1 MPYQTND
8 DLPGAVKRVL
18 TSDKARSIWR
28 GVFNDSIDRGY
39 QEGRAFGAAY
49 ATIESAGYTKGKDG
63 VYIEKVDDAIEKV
76 STDTLRAKVEA
87 HNAEDGDKGRVTVD
101 MLRQV
106 YDRGIGAYRTNPG
119 SVRPSVS
126 SPEQWAMA
134 RVNNFL
140 RAIRN
145 GRFRSGK
152 HDTDLLPEK
161 HPMSTRG
168 VEKADYQGREVEL
181 NQPFRLPAG
190 ASKKFGVYVKDGDK
204 TKKVTFGDPKMEI
217 RRDDPKAR
225 ANFRSRHSCDTATDK
240 TSARYWSCR
249 MWESGTSVSEM
260 TKMNQME
267 KRQISD
273 DVFTTSIEAVQRAQ
287 QLGMGLVAHMTE
299 GPDGQAFY
307 MPGATHED
315 YLDMVGTAGMMSPEG
330 EEVEDPTGDMIE
342 AVIDAAISAIIDA
355 RMEKRSA
362 RIIKI
367 DDEARIVWG
376 WASVV
381 SIDGKPM
388 IDRQGDIIS
397 AEVMT
402 KAADNFMIDVR
413 VAKAMHEGAQ
423 IGEVIHSFPLTKAL
437 GEALGVYSALEGW
450 IVAMKVHDNGVWS
463 RVKSGELAAFSI
475 GGMGK
480 RNAV

>member
-8 DLPGAVKRVL
+8 DLPEAVRRVL
-18 TSDKARSIWR
+18 PSDKARSLWR
-28 GVFNDSIDRGY
+28 GVFNDSMDRGY
-39 QEGRAFGAAY
+39 EEGRAFGAAY
-49 ATIESAGYTKGKDG
+49 AAIESAGYKKGEDG
-63 VYIEKVDDAIEKV
+63 VYVEKA
-76 STDTLRAKVEA
+76 
-87 HNAEDGDKGRVTVD
+87 
-101 MLRQV
+101 
-106 YDRGIGAYRTNPG
+106 
-119 SVRPSVS
+119 
-126 SPEQWAMA
+126 
-134 RVNNFL
+134 
-140 RAIRN
+140 
-145 GRFRSGK
+145 
-152 HDTDLLPEK
+152 
-161 HPMSTRG
+161 
-168 VEKADYQGREVEL
+168 VEKADYQGRKVEL
-181 NQPFRLPAG
+181 DKPFRLPAG
-190 ASKKFGVYVKDGDK
+190 ATKKFGVYVKDGDR

-217 RRDDPKAR
+217 RRDDPQAR

-260 TKMNQME
+260 TKMDNIE

-273 DVFTTSIEAVQRAQ
+273 DVFTTVTEAVQRSH
-287 QLGMGLVAHMTE
+287 QLGLGMVAHMTE

-307 MPGATHED
+307 MPGASHED
-315 YLDMVGTAGMMSPEG
+315 YLDFVGDVGMIGPAG
-330 EEVEDPTGDMIE
+330 EEVDSPAVELIEVVIETAINAVIE
-342 AVIDAAISAIIDA
+342 AT
-355 RMEKRSA
+355 MEKRAS
-362 RIIKI
+362 KI
-367 DDEARIVWG
+367 LKLDDEARIVWG

-388 IDRQGDIIS
+388 VDRQGDIIS

-402 KAADNFMIDVR
+402 KAADNFMADVR
-413 VAKAMHEGAQ
+413 TAKAMHEGGK

-450 IVAMKVHDNGVWS
+450 VVAMKVHDDDVWN

>member
-1 MPYQTND
+1 MPYETNN
-8 DLPGAVKRVL
+8 DLPEAVRRVL
-18 TSDKARSIWR
+18 PSDKARSIWR
-28 GVFNDSIDRGY
+28 RVFNESMDRGY

-49 ATIESAGYTKGKDG
+49 AAIESAGYKKGENG
-63 VYIEKVDDAIEKV
+63 VYIEKADEDLEKV
-76 STDTLRAKVEA
+76 SADTLRAKVEE
-87 HNAEDGDKGRVTVD
+87 HNAEHGDKGRVTVD

-106 YDRGIGAYRTNPG
+106 YDRGVGAYRTNPQ
-119 SVRPSVS
+119 SVRPGVS

-168 VEKADYQGREVEL
+168 VEKADYQGRKVTL
-181 NQPFRLPAG
+181 NKPFRLPAG
-190 ASKKFGVYVKDGDK
+190 SSKKFGVYVKDGDR
-204 TKKVTFGDPKMEI
+204 TKKVTFGDPNMEI
-217 RRDDPKAR
+217 RRDDPQAR

-260 TKMNQME
+260 TKMDDIE

-287 QLGMGLVAHMTE
+287 QLGLGLAAHMTE
-299 GPDGQAFY
+299 GPDGQVFY

-315 YLDMVGTAGMMSPEG
+315 YIDMVSEVGMIGPEG
-330 EEVEDPTGDMIE
+330 EQVENPAGEMIE
-342 AVIDAAISAIIDA
+342 AVIEAAINAIIDA
-355 RMEKRSA
+355 TMEKRA
-362 RIIKI
+362 AKIIKI

-402 KAADNFMIDVR
+402 KAADNFMADVR
-413 VAKAMHEGAQ
+413 TAKAMHEGGK

-437 GEALGVYSALEGW
+437 GEALGVHSALEGW
-450 IVAMKVHDNGVWS
+450 IVAMKVHDDSVWS

-480 RNAV
+480 RNAI

>member
-8 DLPGAVKRVL
+8 DLPDAVKRVL
-18 TSDKARSIWR
+18 PSDKARSIWR
-28 GVFNDSIDRGY
+28 RVFNDSMDRGY

-49 ATIESAGYTKGKDG
+49 AAIESAGYKKGEDG
-63 VYIEKVDDAIEKV
+63 VYIEKA
-76 STDTLRAKVEA
+76 
-87 HNAEDGDKGRVTVD
+87 
-101 MLRQV
+101 
-106 YDRGIGAYRTNPG
+106 
-119 SVRPSVS
+119 
-126 SPEQWAMA
+126 
-134 RVNNFL
+134 
-140 RAIRN
+140 
-145 GRFRSGK
+145 
-152 HDTDLLPEK
+152 
-161 HPMSTRG
+161 
-168 VEKADYQGREVEL
+168 VEKADYQGRKVEL
-181 NQPFRLPAG
+181 DKPFRLPAG
-190 ASKKFGVYVKDGDK
+190 STKKFGVYVKAGDR
-204 TKKVTFGDPKMEI
+204 TKKITFGDPKMEI
-217 RRDDPKAR
+217 RRDDPEAR

-260 TKMNQME
+260 TKMDKIE

-273 DVFTTSIEAVQRAQ
+273 DVFTTPIEAVQRAH
-287 QLGMGLVAHMTE
+287 QLGLGLVAHMTE

-315 YLDMVGTAGMMSPEG
+315 YLAFVGEAGMVGLEG
-330 EEVEDPTGDMIE
+330 EEIENPAEELIETVIE
-342 AVIDAAISAIIDA
+342 AAIGAILEA
-355 RMEKRSA
+355 TMEKRASK
-362 RIIKI
+362 IIKL

-388 IDRQGDIIS
+388 VDRQGDIIS

-402 KAADNFMIDVR
+402 KAADNFMADVR
-413 VAKAMHEGAQ
+413 TAKAMHEGGK

-450 IVAMKVHDNGVWS
+450 VVAMKVHDDDVWN

>member
-8 DLPGAVKRVL
+8 DLPEAVRRVL
-18 TSDKARSIWR
+18 PSDKARSLWR
-28 GVFNDSIDRGY
+28 GVFNDSMDRGY
-39 QEGRAFGAAY
+39 EEGRAFGAAY
-49 ATIESAGYTKGKDG
+49 AAIESAGYKKGEDG
-63 VYIEKVDDAIEKV
+63 VYVEKA
-76 STDTLRAKVEA
+76 
-87 HNAEDGDKGRVTVD
+87 
-101 MLRQV
+101 
-106 YDRGIGAYRTNPG
+106 
-119 SVRPSVS
+119 
-126 SPEQWAMA
+126 
-134 RVNNFL
+134 
-140 RAIRN
+140 
-145 GRFRSGK
+145 
-152 HDTDLLPEK
+152 
-161 HPMSTRG
+161 
-168 VEKADYQGREVEL
+168 VEKADYQGRKVEL
-181 NQPFRLPAG
+181 DKPFRLPAG
-190 ASKKFGVYVKDGDK
+190 ATKKFGVYVKDGDR

-217 RRDDPKAR
+217 RRDDPQAR

-260 TKMNQME
+260 TKMDNIE

-273 DVFTTSIEAVQRAQ
+273 DVFTTVTEAVQRSH
-287 QLGMGLVAHMTE
+287 QLGLGMVAHMTE

-307 MPGATHED
+307 MPGASHVD
-315 YLDMVGTAGMMSPEG
+315 YLDFVGDVGMIGPAG
-330 EEVEDPTGDMIE
+330 EEVDSPAVELIEVVIETAINAVIE
-342 AVIDAAISAIIDA
+342 AT
-355 RMEKRSA
+355 MEKRAS
-362 RIIKI
+362 KI
-367 DDEARIVWG
+367 LKLDDEARIVWG

-388 IDRQGDIIS
+388 VDRQGDIIS

-402 KAADNFMIDVR
+402 KAADNFMADVR
-413 VAKAMHEGAQ
+413 TAKAMHEGGK

-450 IVAMKVHDNGVWS
+450 VVAMKVHDDDVWN

>member
-1 MPYQTND
+1 MPYETND
-8 DLPGAVKRVL
+8 DLPEAVRRVL
-18 TSDKARSIWR
+18 PSDKARSIWR
-28 GVFNDSIDRGY
+28 RVFNDGMDRGY

-49 ATIESAGYTKGKDG
+49 AAIESAGYKKGEDG
-63 VYIEKVDDAIEKV
+63 VYIKK
-76 STDTLRAKVEA
+76 L
-87 HNAEDGDKGRVTVD
+87 
-101 MLRQV
+101 
-106 YDRGIGAYRTNPG
+106 
-119 SVRPSVS
+119 
-126 SPEQWAMA
+126 
-134 RVNNFL
+134 
-140 RAIRN
+140 
-145 GRFRSGK
+145 
-152 HDTDLLPEK
+152 
-161 HPMSTRG
+161 
-168 VEKADYQGREVEL
+168 VEKADYQGRKVTL
-181 NQPFRLPAG
+181 DKPFRLPAG
-190 ASKKFGVYVKDGDK
+190 SSKKFGVYVKDGDR
-204 TKKVTFGDPKMEI
+204 TKKVTFGDPNMEI
-217 RRDDPKAR
+217 RRDDPQAR

-260 TKMNQME
+260 TKMDKIE

-273 DVFTTSIEAVQRAQ
+273 DVFTTPIEAVQRAH
-287 QLGMGLVAHMTE
+287 QLGLGLVAHMTE

-315 YLDMVGTAGMMSPEG
+315 YLDFVSEVGMIGLEGAEIENPAEELIEVVIETAINAI
-330 EEVEDPTGDMIE
+330 IE
-342 AVIDAAISAIIDA
+342 AT
-355 RMEKRSA
+355 MEKRASK
-362 RIIKI
+362 IIKL

-388 IDRQGDIIS
+388 VDRQGDIIS

-402 KAADNFMIDVR
+402 KAADNFMADVR
-413 VAKAMHEGAQ
+413 TAKAMHEGGK

-450 IVAMKVHDNGVWS
+450 VVAMKVHDDDVWK

>member
-8 DLPGAVKRVL
+8 DLPDAVKRVL
-18 TSDKARSIWR
+18 PSDKARSIWR
-28 GVFNDSIDRGY
+28 RVFNDSMDRGY

-49 ATIESAGYTKGKDG
+49 AAIESAGYKKGEDG
-63 VYIEKVDDAIEKV
+63 VYIEKA
-76 STDTLRAKVEA
+76 
-87 HNAEDGDKGRVTVD
+87 
-101 MLRQV
+101 
-106 YDRGIGAYRTNPG
+106 
-119 SVRPSVS
+119 
-126 SPEQWAMA
+126 
-134 RVNNFL
+134 
-140 RAIRN
+140 
-145 GRFRSGK
+145 
-152 HDTDLLPEK
+152 
-161 HPMSTRG
+161 
-168 VEKADYQGREVEL
+168 VEKADYEGRKVEL
-181 NQPFRLPAG
+181 DKPFRLPAG
-190 ASKKFGVYVKDGDK
+190 STKKFGVYVKAGDR
-204 TKKVTFGDPKMEI
+204 TKKITFGDPKMEI
-217 RRDDPKAR
+217 RRDDPEAR

-260 TKMNQME
+260 TKMDKIE

-273 DVFTTSIEAVQRAQ
+273 DVFTTPIEAVQRAH
-287 QLGMGLVAHMTE
+287 QLGLGLVAHMTE

-315 YLDMVGTAGMMSPEG
+315 YLAFVGEAGLVMPESLDAEQPG
-330 EEVEDPTGDMIE
+330 VEDPTEDLIETVIE
-342 AVIDAAISAIIDA
+342 AAIGAILEA
-355 RMEKRSA
+355 TMEKRASK
-362 RIIKI
+362 IIKL

-388 IDRQGDIIS
+388 VDRQGDIIS

-402 KAADNFMIDVR
+402 KAADNFMADVR
-413 VAKAMHEGAQ
+413 TAKAMHEGGK

-450 IVAMKVHDNGVWS
+450 VVAMKVHDDDVWN

>member
-8 DLPGAVKRVL
+8 DLPDAVKRVL
-18 TSDKARSIWR
+18 PSDKARSIWR
-28 GVFNDSIDRGY
+28 RVFNDGMDRGY

-49 ATIESAGYTKGKDG
+49 AAIESAGYKKGEDG
-63 VYIEKVDDAIEKV
+63 VYIEKADEDLEKV
-76 STDTLRAKVEA
+76 SADTLRAKVEE
-87 HNAEDGDKGRVTVD
+87 HNAEHGDKGRVTVD

-106 YDRGIGAYRTNPG
+106 YDRGVGAYRTNPG
-119 SVRPSVS
+119 SVRPGISG
-126 SPEQWAMA
+126 PEQWAMA

-161 HPMSTRG
+161 HPMSTKG
-168 VEKADYQGREVEL
+168 VEKADYQGRKVTL
-181 NQPFRLPAG
+181 DKPFRLPAG
-190 ASKKFGVYVKDGDK
+190 STKKFGVYVKDGDK

-217 RRDDPKAR
+217 RRDDPEAR

-260 TKMNQME
+260 TKMENIG

-273 DVFTTSIEAVQRAQ
+273 DVFTTSIEAVQRAHQ
-287 QLGMGLVAHMTE
+287 MGLGMSAHMTQ
-299 GPDGQAFY
+299 GPDGQVYY
-307 MPGATHED
+307 MPGASHED
-315 YLDMVGTAGMMSPEG
+315 YLELVGEVGMIGPEG
-330 EEVEDPTGDMIE
+330 EEIENPAEELIESVIE
-342 AVIDAAISAIIDA
+342 AAIGAILEA
-355 RMEKRSA
+355 TMEKRASK
-362 RIIKI
+362 IIKL

-381 SIDGKPM
+381 SVDGKPM
-388 IDRQGDIIS
+388 VDRQGDIIS

-402 KAADNFMIDVR
+402 KAADNFMADVR
-413 VAKAMHEGAQ
+413 TAKAMHEGGK

-450 IVAMKVHDNGVWS
+450 VVAMKVHDDDVWN

>member
-1 MPYQTND
+1 MNSD
-8 DLPGAVKRVL
+8 DNI
-18 TSDKARSIWR
+18 S
-28 GVFNDSIDRGY
+28 
-39 QEGRAFGAAY
+39 
-49 ATIESAGYTKGKDG
+49 
-63 VYIEKVDDAIEKV
+63 KV
-76 STDTLRAKVEA
+76 SADTLRAKVEE
-87 HNAEDGDKGRVTVD
+87 HNAEHGDKGRVTVD

-106 YDRGIGAYRTNPG
+106 YDRGVGAYRTNPG
-119 SVRPSVS
+119 SVRPGVS

-168 VEKADYQGREVEL
+168 VEKADYQGRKVTL
-181 NQPFRLPAG
+181 DKPFRLPAG
-190 ASKKFGVYVKDGDK
+190 SSKKFGVYVKDGDR
-204 TKKVTFGDPKMEI
+204 TKKVTFGDPNMEI
-217 RRDDPKAR
+217 RRDDPQAR

-260 TKMNQME
+260 TKME
-267 KRQISD
+267 HIGKRQISD
-273 DVFTTSIEAVQRAQ
+273 DVFTTPIEAVQRAH
-287 QLGMGLVAHMTE
+287 QLGLGLVAHMTE

-307 MPGATHED
+307 MPGATHEA
-315 YLDMVGTAGMMSPEG
+315 YLEMVNEAGLIMPESLDP
-330 EEVEDPTGDMIE
+330 EQAEIEDPTEDLIETVIE
-342 AVIDAAISAIIDA
+342 AAIGAILEA
-355 RMEKRSA
+355 RVEKRA
-362 RIIKI
+362 AKI
-367 DDEARIVWG
+367 LKMDDEARIVWG

-388 IDRQGDIIS
+388 VDRQGDIIS
-397 AEVMT
+397 GEVMT
-402 KAADNFMIDVR
+402 KAADNFMADVR
-413 VAKAMHEGAQ
+413 TAKAMHEGGK

-437 GEALGVYSALEGW
+437 GEALGIHSALEGW
-450 IVAMKVHDNGVWS
+450 VVAMKVHDDDVWN

>member
-1 MPYQTND
+1 MPYETND

-18 TSDKARSIWR
+18 PHDKARSIWR
-28 GVFNDSIDRGY
+28 RVFNDSMGRGY

-49 ATIESAGYTKGKDG
+49 AAIEAAGYEKDDEG
-63 VYIEKVDDAIEKV
+63 VYVEKAIEKI
-76 STDTLRAKVEA
+76 SDDTLRAKVEE
-87 HNAEDGDKGRVTVD
+87 HNAEHGDKGRVTVA

-106 YDRGIGAYRTNPG
+106 YDRGVGAYRTNPA
-119 SVRPSVS
+119 SVRPGVS

-152 HDTDLLPEK
+152 HDTDLLPEG
-161 HPMSTRG
+161 HPMATKA
-168 VEKADYQGREVEL
+168 VEKAEYQGRDVEL
-181 NQPFRLPAG
+181 DQPFRLPSG
-190 ASKKFGVYVKDGDK
+190 ASKKFGVYVRDGDRV
-204 TKKVTFGDPKMEI
+204 KKVTFGDPNMEI
-217 RRDDPKAR
+217 RRDDPAAR

-240 TSARYWSCR
+240 TSARYWSCK

-260 TKMNQME
+260 TKMTPLE

-273 DVFTTSIEAVQRAQ
+273 DVFTTPIEAVQRAH
-287 QLGMGLVAHMTE
+287 QLGLGLAAHMTE
-299 GPDGQAFY
+299 APDGQAFY
-307 MPGATHED
+307 MPGATHEA
-315 YLDMVGTAGMMSPEG
+315 YLELVGQTGMISPEG
-330 EEVEDPTGDMIE
+330 EEIEDPTEDLIE
-342 AVIDAAISAIIDA
+342 TVVEAAIGAILEA
-355 RMEKRSA
+355 RTEKRA
-362 RIIKI
+362 AKIIKI
-367 DDEARIVWG
+367 DDAARIVWG

-381 SIDGKPM
+381 SIDGVPM

-397 AEVMT
+397 PEVMT
-402 KAADNFMIDVR
+402 KAADNFMADVR
-413 VAKAMHEGAQ
+413 TAKAMHEGGK

-437 GEALGVYSALEGW
+437 GEALGVHSALEGW
-450 IVAMKVHDNGVWS
+450 IVAMKVHDDDVWN

>member
-8 DLPGAVKRVL
+8 DLPEAVRRVL
-18 TSDKARSIWR
+18 PSDKARSIWR
-28 GVFNDSIDRGY
+28 RVFNDGMDRGY

-49 ATIESAGYTKGKDG
+49 AAIESAGYKKGEDG
-63 VYIEKVDDAIEKV
+63 VYIKK
-76 STDTLRAKVEA
+76 L
-87 HNAEDGDKGRVTVD
+87 
-101 MLRQV
+101 
-106 YDRGIGAYRTNPG
+106 
-119 SVRPSVS
+119 
-126 SPEQWAMA
+126 
-134 RVNNFL
+134 
-140 RAIRN
+140 
-145 GRFRSGK
+145 
-152 HDTDLLPEK
+152 
-161 HPMSTRG
+161 
-168 VEKADYQGREVEL
+168 VEKADYQGRKVTL
-181 NQPFRLPAG
+181 DKPFRLPAG
-190 ASKKFGVYVKDGDK
+190 SSKKFGVYVKDGDR
-204 TKKVTFGDPKMEI
+204 TKKVTFGDPNMEI
-217 RRDDPKAR
+217 RRDDPQAR

-260 TKMNQME
+260 TKMENIG

-273 DVFTTSIEAVQRAQ
+273 DVFTTAIEAVQRAHQ
-287 QLGMGLVAHMTE
+287 MGLGMSAHMTQ
-299 GPDGQAFY
+299 GPDGQVYY
-307 MPGATHED
+307 MPGGSHED
-315 YLDMVGTAGMMSPEG
+315 YLDFVSEIGMIGLEGAEIENPAEELIEVVIETAINAI
-330 EEVEDPTGDMIE
+330 IE
-342 AVIDAAISAIIDA
+342 AT
-355 RMEKRSA
+355 MEKRASK
-362 RIIKI
+362 IIKL

-388 IDRQGDIIS
+388 VDRQGDIIS

-402 KAADNFMIDVR
+402 KAADNFMADVR
-413 VAKAMHEGAQ
+413 TAKAMHEGGK

-450 IVAMKVHDNGVWS
+450 VVAMKVHDDDVWK

>member
-28 GVFNDSIDRGY
+28 RVFNESMDRGY

-49 ATIESAGYTKGKDG
+49 AAIESAGYKKGEDG
-63 VYIEKVDDAIEKV
+63 VYIEKADEDLEKV
-76 STDTLRAKVEA
+76 SADTLRAKVEE
-87 HNAEDGDKGRVTVD
+87 HNAEHGDKGRVTVD

-106 YDRGIGAYRTNPG
+106 YDRGVGAYRTNPQ
-119 SVRPSVS
+119 SVRPGVS

-152 HDTDLLPEK
+152 HDTDLLPET
-161 HPMSTRG
+161 HPMSTKG
-168 VEKADYQGREVEL
+168 VEKADYQGRKVTL
-181 NQPFRLPAG
+181 NKPFRLPAG
-190 ASKKFGVYVKDGDK
+190 SSKKFGVYVKDGDR
-204 TKKVTFGDPKMEI
+204 TKKVTFGDPNMEI
-217 RRDDPKAR
+217 RRDDPQAR

-260 TKMNQME
+260 TKMDDIE

-287 QLGMGLVAHMTE
+287 QLGLGLAAHMTE
-299 GPDGQAFY
+299 GPDGQVFY

-315 YLDMVGTAGMMSPEG
+315 YIDMVSEVGMIGPEG
-330 EEVEDPTGDMIE
+330 EQVENPAGEMIE
-342 AVIDAAISAIIDA
+342 AVIEAAINAIIDA
-355 RMEKRSA
+355 TMEKSA
-362 RIIKI
+362 AKIIKI

-402 KAADNFMIDVR
+402 KAADNFMADVR
-413 VAKAMHEGAQ
+413 TAKAMHEGGK

-437 GEALGVYSALEGW
+437 GEALGVHSAMEGW
-450 IVAMKVHDNGVWS
+450 IVAMKVHDDSVWS

>member
-8 DLPGAVKRVL
+8 DLPDAVKRVL
-18 TSDKARSIWR
+18 PSDKARSMWR
-28 GVFNDSIDRGY
+28 RVFNDGMYRGY

-49 ATIESAGYTKGKDG
+49 AAIESAGYKKGEDG
-63 VYIEKVDDAIEKV
+63 VYIEKV
-76 STDTLRAKVEA
+76 
-87 HNAEDGDKGRVTVD
+87 
-101 MLRQV
+101 
-106 YDRGIGAYRTNPG
+106 
-119 SVRPSVS
+119 
-126 SPEQWAMA
+126 
-134 RVNNFL
+134 
-140 RAIRN
+140 
-145 GRFRSGK
+145 
-152 HDTDLLPEK
+152 
-161 HPMSTRG
+161 
-168 VEKADYQGREVEL
+168 VEKADYEGRKVRL
-181 NQPFRLPAG
+181 DKPFRLPAG
-190 ASKKFGVYVKDGDK
+190 STKKFGVYVKAGDK

-217 RRDDPKAR
+217 RRDDPEAR

-260 TKMNQME
+260 TKMDNIE

-273 DVFTTSIEAVQRAQ
+273 DVFTTAIEAVQRAH
-287 QLGMGLVAHMTE
+287 QLGLGLVAHMTE

-315 YLDMVGTAGMMSPEG
+315 YLAFVGEAGLVMPESLDAKQP
-330 EEVEDPTGDMIE
+330 EVEDPTEDLIEVVIE
-342 AVIDAAISAIIDA
+342 AAIGAILEA
-355 RMEKRSA
+355 TMEKRASK
-362 RIIKI
+362 IIKL

-388 IDRQGDIIS
+388 VDRQGDIIS

-402 KAADNFMIDVR
+402 KAADNFMADVR
-413 VAKAMHEGAQ
+413 TAKAMHEGGK

-450 IVAMKVHDNGVWS
+450 VVAMKVHDDDVWN

>member
-1 MPYQTND
+1 
-8 DLPGAVKRVL
+8 
-18 TSDKARSIWR
+18 
-28 GVFNDSIDRGY
+28 
-39 QEGRAFGAAY
+39 
-49 ATIESAGYTKGKDG
+49 
-63 VYIEKVDDAIEKV
+63 
-76 STDTLRAKVEA
+76 
-87 HNAEDGDKGRVTVD
+87 
-101 MLRQV
+101 
-106 YDRGIGAYRTNPG
+106 
-119 SVRPSVS
+119 
-126 SPEQWAMA
+126 
-134 RVNNFL
+134 
-140 RAIRN
+140 
-145 GRFRSGK
+145 
-152 HDTDLLPEK
+152 
-161 HPMSTRG
+161 
-168 VEKADYQGREVEL
+168 
-181 NQPFRLPAG
+181 
-190 ASKKFGVYVKDGDK
+190 
-204 TKKVTFGDPKMEI
+204 
-217 RRDDPKAR
+217 
-225 ANFRSRHSCDTATDK
+225 
-240 TSARYWSCR
+240 

-260 TKMNQME
+260 TKMDKME

-330 EEVEDPTGDMIE
+330 EEVEDPTGEMIE

-355 RMEKRSA
+355 RMEKRA
-362 RIIKI
+362 AKIIKI

-450 IVAMKVHDNGVWS
+450 IVAMKVHDNGVWG

>member
-1 MPYQTND
+1 MNSD
-8 DLPGAVKRVL
+8 DNI
-18 TSDKARSIWR
+18 S
-28 GVFNDSIDRGY
+28 
-39 QEGRAFGAAY
+39 
-49 ATIESAGYTKGKDG
+49 
-63 VYIEKVDDAIEKV
+63 KV
-76 STDTLRAKVEA
+76 SADTLRAKVEE
-87 HNAEDGDKGRVTVD
+87 HNAEHGDKGRVTVD

-106 YDRGIGAYRTNPG
+106 YDRGVGAYRGNPS
-119 SVRPSVS
+119 SVRPGITG
-126 SPEQWAMA
+126 PEQWAMA

-168 VEKADYQGREVEL
+168 VEKADYQGRKVTL
-181 NQPFRLPAG
+181 DKPFRLPAG
-190 ASKKFGVYVKDGDK
+190 SSKKFGVYVKDGDR
-204 TKKVTFGDPKMEI
+204 TKKVTFGDPNMEI
-217 RRDDPKAR
+217 RRDDPQAR

-260 TKMNQME
+260 TKMDNIE

-273 DVFTTSIEAVQRAQ
+273 DVFTTPIEAVQRAH
-287 QLGMGLVAHMTE
+287 QLGLGLVAHMTE

-307 MPGATHED
+307 MPRATHED
-315 YLDMVGTAGMMSPEG
+315 YLDFVSEVGMIGLEGAEIENPAEELIEVVIETAINAI
-330 EEVEDPTGDMIE
+330 IE
-342 AVIDAAISAIIDA
+342 AT
-355 RMEKRSA
+355 MEKRASK
-362 RIIKI
+362 IIKL

-388 IDRQGDIIS
+388 VDRQGDIIS

-402 KAADNFMIDVR
+402 KAADNFMADVR
-413 VAKAMHEGAQ
+413 TAKAMHEGGK

-450 IVAMKVHDNGVWS
+450 VVAMKVHDDDVWN